1 MKTRILLSALIGI
14 ACFAA
19 APAIVSA
26 QEVKYELKASAK
38 LVDVLAENIGK
49 RVALKLVSGEEVEGT
64 VTSVGKELVHVSR
77 LSGKEFYDAVIS
89 LDKITAIRMRM
100 RDR

>member
-1 MKTRILLSALIGI
+1 MNKSILLSALIGI
-14 ACFAA
+14 AGLVA

-26 QEVKYELKASAK
+26 QEVKYELKVSAK
-38 LVDVLAENIGK
+38 LADVLAENTGK
-49 RVALKLVSGEEVEGT
+49 RVALKLVSAEEVEGT

-77 LSGKEFYDAVIS
+77 LSGKEFYDAVTS
-89 LDKITAIRMRM
+89 LDKITAIRMKM